1 MRESKYLEYKE
12 NLTSNT
18 FLKTVSAYANYGEGK
33 IVFGIDDSGIVIG
46 ISDPVNECLNL
57 ENKINDSIKPV
68 PEYNLEIQDDSTII
82 LTVFEG
88 MYKPYLYKGK
98 AYKRNDSS
106 TIEVERLE
114 YNRLVLEGSNQ
125 SFEELTSSDQ
135 QLTFSK
141 LSTELIR
148 VMGIEQLTKDILKT
162 LELYSDQNGFNN
174 AAALLADNNHFKG
187 IDIIRFGDSIDE
199 IMERKTFENVSI
211 LSQMEQSIQ
220 MFHQYYRYEKIEG
233 MERKSVDKIPEKAF
247 REAVANALVHR
258 MWDIPA
264 SIKISMYSD
273 KIEISSPG
281 GLPAGLSEDEY
292 LNGQISLL
300 RNPIIGN
307 VFFRLKYIEK
317 FGTGILRINRAYANA
332 LIKPSYQ
339 IFSNSIKVILPVIST
354 DYNLN
359 ETEKMLLAF
368 LKNRNNLTR
377 KEIEKLSGMEKT
389 KIIRGL
395 NNLIQKNI
403 VQREGNGR
411 GTRYKIKKQHT
422 QTLHIAKIQQ
432 NHLLLRL

>member
-18 FLKTVSAYANYGEGK
+18 
-33 IVFGIDDSGIVIG
+33 
-46 ISDPVNECLNL
+46 
-57 ENKINDSIKPV
+57 
-68 PEYNLEIQDDSTII
+68 
-82 LTVFEG
+82 
-88 MYKPYLYKGK
+88 
-98 AYKRNDSS
+98 
-106 TIEVERLE
+106 
-114 YNRLVLEGSNQ
+114 
-125 SFEELTSSDQ
+125 
-135 QLTFSK
+135 
-141 LSTELIR
+141 
-148 VMGIEQLTKDILKT
+148 EQLTKDILKT

-264 SIKISMYSD
+264 SIKISMYPG

-317 FGTGILRINRAYANA
+317 FGTGIMRINYAYKNI
-332 LIKPSYQ
+332 LVKPEYR
-339 IFSNSIKVILPVIST
+339 IFSNSIRIILPVIKS
-354 DYNLN
+354 DYKLN
-359 ETEKMLLAF
+359 EAEKRLINILTDSGSMT
-368 LKNRNNLTR
+368 RN
-377 KEIEKLSGMEKT
+377 EVEKAAEMEKSKT
-389 KIIRGL
+389 IRILNGL
-395 NNLIQKNI
+395 IDKNIIQKK
-403 VQREGNGR
+403 GMGR
-411 GTRYKIKKQHT
+411 ATKYELK
-422 QTLHIAKIQQ
+422 
-432 NHLLLRL
+432 

>member
-264 SIKISMYSD
+264 SIKISMYPN

-411 GTRYKIKKQHT
+411 GTRYKIKK
-422 QTLHIAKIQQ
+422 
-432 NHLLLRL
+432 

>member
-264 SIKISMYSD
+264 SIKISMYPD

-395 NNLIQKNI
+395 NNLNQKNI

-411 GTRYKIKKQHT
+411 GTRYKIKK
-422 QTLHIAKIQQ
+422 
-432 NHLLLRL
+432 

>member
-1 MRESKYLEYKE
+1 MINMRESKYLEYKE

-264 SIKISMYSD
+264 SIKISMYPD

-411 GTRYKIKKQHT
+411 GTRYKIKK
-422 QTLHIAKIQQ
+422 
-432 NHLLLRL
+432 

>member
-264 SIKISMYSD
+264 SIKISMYPD

-411 GTRYKIKKQHT
+411 GTRYKIKK
-422 QTLHIAKIQQ
+422 
-432 NHLLLRL
+432 

>member
-264 SIKISMYSD
+264 SIKISMYPD

-281 GLPAGLSEDEY
+281 ELPAGLSEDEY

-403 VQREGNGR
+403 VQKEGNGR
-411 GTRYKIKKQHT
+411 GTRYKIKK
-422 QTLHIAKIQQ
+422 
-432 NHLLLRL
+432 

>member
-1 MRESKYLEYKE
+1 MKESRNLEYKE
-12 NLTSNT
+12 NINSNT
-18 FLKTVSAYANYGEGK
+18 FMKTVSAYANYGTGE
-33 IVFGIDDSGIVIG
+33 IVFGITDDGRKTGVLN
-46 ISDPVNECLNL
+46 PVDACLNL
-57 ENKINDSIKPV
+57 ENKINDSLKPV
-68 PEYNLEIQDDSTII
+68 PDYKIEIREESLIV
-82 LTVFEG
+82 LTVYEG
-88 MYKPYLYKGK
+88 IYKPYLYKGK

-114 YNRLVLEGSNQ
+114 YNRLILEGCNQ
-125 SFEELTSSDQ
+125 SFEETVSIDQNLIFQ
-135 QLTFSK
+135 QLEKKFIDT
-141 LSTELIR
+141 
-148 VMGIEQLTKDILKT
+148 MGITKLNIDILKT
-162 LELYSDQNGFNN
+162 LELYSDKNGFNN
-174 AAALLADNNHFKG
+174 AAALLADKNSFKG

-199 IMERKTFENVSI
+199 IMDREFFDGISVI
-211 LSQMEQSIQ
+211 SQLEKSTQ
-220 MFHQYYRYEKIEG
+220 MFWKYYQYEKIDG
-233 MERKSVDKIPEKAF
+233 SERKIIDKVPEKAF
-247 REAVANALVHR
+247 REAIANALVHR
-258 MWDIPA
+258 MWDINA
-264 SIKISMYSD
+264 AIKVSMYSD
-273 KIEISSPG
+273 RIEISSPG
-281 GLPAGLSEDEY
+281 GLPAAISEEEY
-292 LNGQISLL
+292 LNGQISIL

-359 ETEKMLLAF
+359 ETEKMLLTF

-411 GTRYKIKKQHT
+411 GTRYKIKK
-422 QTLHIAKIQQ
+422 
-432 NHLLLRL
+432 